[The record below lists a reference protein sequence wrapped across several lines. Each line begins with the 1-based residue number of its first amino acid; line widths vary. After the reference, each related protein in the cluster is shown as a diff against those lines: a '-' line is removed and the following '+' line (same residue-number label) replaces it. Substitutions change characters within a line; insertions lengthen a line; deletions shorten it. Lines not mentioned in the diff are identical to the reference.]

1 VNTDAAVRELVTLAW
16 HQNGG
21 VGPVPVEVLRGK
33 HEAILESSSSG
44 DDRGDYSSGVR
55 CELEEELIA
64 V

>member
-1 VNTDAAVRELVTLAW
+1 MTTVEAMQEVFELLARQ
-16 HQNGG
+16 HGG
-21 VGPVPVEVLRGK
+21 ELEEFHILRGK
-33 HEAILESSSSG
+33 HEEILESSSSG